1 MISENM
7 PCENMPCEK
16 YKDALIDAA
25 AGEPLDRG
33 LADHLEG
40 CTPCRATLTQEQDLF
55 TAIDDALRA
64 RVSETPRAGFLASV
78 HTQIAHE
85 AQKRDAQRPSG
96 WIHMWAWAGAA
107 AALALVVVVIAHP
120 SGRLQQPPVT
130 AENVKAPALPAH
142 ESPAIT
148 QSVRGSAEHSRTH
161 QHARLDSAQ
170 PLRAQTPVANQPAT
184 VEPEV
189 LVPPDE
195 ARAYALFVARV
206 AGRDT
211 MAEAVVRPAVEK
223 AVERNAELP
232 SVPSVDL
239 ADLQPNSL
247 WWNDSIDESADSE

>member
-55 TAIDDALRA
+55 AAIDDALRA

-85 AQKRDAQRPSG
+85 AQKRDAQKPSG
-96 WIHMWAWAGAA
+96 WIPMWAGAA
-107 AALALVVVVIAHP
+107 AAALVVVVIAHP
-120 SGRLQQPPVT
+120 WGRLQQPPVT
-130 AENVKAPALPAH
+130 AENVKAPALSAH

-206 AGRDT
+206 AGRDP

-239 ADLQPNSL
+239 ADLQPNSF
-247 WWNDSIDESADSE
+247 WWNNSIDESADSE

>member
-1 MISENM
+1 MT
-7 PCENMPCEK
+7 CEK

-40 CTPCRATLTQEQDLF
+40 CTPCRATLEGEHVLF

-64 RVSETPRAGFLASV
+64 QVSERPRAGFLASV

-85 AQKRDAQRPSG
+85 AQEQDAQKQSG
-96 WIHMWAWAGAA
+96 WSPMWAWVGA
-107 AALALVVVVIAHP
+107 AALALVLVVIAHP
-120 SGRLQQPPVT
+120 WGKLQQPSV
-130 AENVKAPALPAH
+130 AANRLKDPAFPAH
-142 ESPAIT
+142 ESPAMT
-148 QSVRGSAEHSRTH
+148 QSVRGSAEDSRT
-161 QHARLDSAQ
+161 QQPVRLNSAPPRHAQ
-170 PLRAQTPVANQPAT
+170 IPLARQSAT

-195 ARAYALFVARV
+195 ARAFALFVARV
-206 AGRDT
+206 AGRDA

-232 SVPSVDL
+232 GVPSVDL

-247 WWNDSIDESADSE
+247 RWNDPIDESADSE